1 MSVNISFNER
11 KTILYEPQNNAFFG
25 KKIASLLVFINGENQ
40 QTIDYQP
47 ISKTS

>member
-25 KKIASLLVFINGENQ
+25 EKKRFYS
-40 QTIDYQP
+40 Y
-47 ISKTS
+47 S